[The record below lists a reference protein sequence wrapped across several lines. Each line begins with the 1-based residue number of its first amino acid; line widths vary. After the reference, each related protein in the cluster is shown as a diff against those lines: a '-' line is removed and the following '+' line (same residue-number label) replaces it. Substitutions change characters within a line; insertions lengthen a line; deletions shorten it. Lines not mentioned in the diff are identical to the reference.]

1 MTKFV
6 NKIKAA
12 LEEKDDEMDERKLE
26 QLESNLKD
34 NFNNLSEIDK
44 EIMDALIANHFDEEE
59 CMKEAEDCSE
69 IQEKVTY
76 TLICIKDVLRK
87 HKSEVGGTSISQ
99 ERINSELNSS
109 VASEGSVSRRLKVN
123 PPRLEL
129 KRFTGKVT
137 EWQEFWDGFNSAIH
151 EDTELANVDKFKY
164 LKSFVEEPASKVIAG
179 IPLTDANYDVAVD
192 LLHKRYG
199 KTSVLKRAYMNELI
213 NLQPVFNEKSLG
225 RLRELHDRIETQF

>member
-44 EIMDALIANHFDEEE
+44 EIMDTLIANDFDEEE

-87 HKSEVGGTSISQ
+87 HKSEVGG
-99 ERINSELNSS
+99 R
-109 VASEGSVSRRLKVN
+109 VFLK
-123 PPRLEL
+123 
-129 KRFTGKVT
+129 K
-137 EWQEFWDGFNSAIH
+137 
-151 EDTELANVDKFKY
+151 
-164 LKSFVEEPASKVIAG
+164 
-179 IPLTDANYDVAVD
+179 
-192 LLHKRYG
+192 
-199 KTSVLKRAYMNELI
+199 ELI
-213 NLQPVFNEKSLG
+213 RN
-225 RLRELHDRIETQF
+225 